1 MEAGIEPERL
11 LFSRRKLIKD
21 FMLLTSWGIRPE
33 SKLQNKCTN
42 VHFVRFLKVERIG
55 PVKLFHDKSR
65 PMSLGRFPISGGM
78 EPEKS
83 FRYA

>member
-1 MEAGIEPERL
+1 MEARIEPERL
-11 LFSRRKLIKD
+11 LFSRLKLIKD
-21 FMLLTSWGIRPE
+21 FMLLTSCGIRPE

-83 FRYA
+83 VRYA